1 MVCFTTFTR
10 RLLPCAAVVLC
21 LLAAGCNYHGRM
33 KRGIYQAP
41 AFDHKIQ
48 ARVMVVGDKY
58 IQPSFTFK
66 DRNLTPVNS
75 YIIRVDDGAAVAAAD
90 ALGTLFSTVDVNYYK
105 YRQDYDYIAELDY
118 RVDEEDETFYRPHAE
133 NGFWWFKKYRVPRFH
148 TYVTLTLRNPH
159 SLQPIIQLS
168 QDRLSYLT
176 FNNTAVGIY
185 WLNKMTLSL
194 LFPVI
199 APAYTS
205 AAGNSIRKTL
215 EEDLRACLQNIMT
228 DLEENRILFAPG
240 QQASLARNDGPY
252 KYLLEKTLYVE
263 TPAGHG
269 TGFFISPSGYFI
281 TNAHV
286 VKNYRDV
293 RYYLY
298 GDLPVT
304 PRRAEPPFRYA
315 RVVRVNHARDL
326 ALVKAEGKF
335 PYFTLDGER
344 SHYQTGE
351 PVLALGNPKT
361 EQFTVT
367 KGIISAVKNHNGLD
381 VIQTDAAIS
390 SGNSGGPLVLAKT
403 GQVIGVNQQVIRP
416 DLAENIGFSISAF
429 EVMRT
434 LGITQP
440 LDEKTLRRE

>member
-1 MVCFTTFTR
+1 M
-10 RLLPCAAVVLC
+10 PCAAVVLC

-33 KRGIYQAP
+33 KRDIYQTP

-159 SLQPIIQLS
+159 SRQPIIQLS

-286 VKNYRDV
+286 VKNYREV

-315 RVVRVNHARDL
+315 RVVQVNHARDL

-335 PYFTLDGER
+335 PYFTLDGDR

-429 EVMRT
+429 EVLRT

-440 LDEKTLRRE
+440 LDEKTLRQE

>member
-33 KRGIYQAP
+33 KRGIYQTP

-159 SLQPIIQLS
+159 SRQPIIQLS

-215 EEDLRACLQNIMT
+215 EKDLRACLQNIMT

-335 PYFTLDGER
+335 PYFTLDGDR

-390 SGNSGGPLVLAKT
+390 SGNSGGPLVLVKT

>member
-75 YIIRVDDGAAVAAAD
+75 YVIRVDDGAAVAAAD
-90 ALGTLFSTVDVNYYK
+90 ALGTLFSTVEVNYYK

-118 RVDEEDETFYRPHAE
+118 QVDEEDETFYRPHAE

-159 SLQPIIQLS
+159 SRQPIIQLS

-228 DLEENRILFAPG
+228 DLEENRILFASD

-335 PYFTLDGER
+335 PYFTLDGDR

-351 PVLALGNPKT
+351 PVLVLGNPKT

-440 LDEKTLRRE
+440 LDEKTLRQE